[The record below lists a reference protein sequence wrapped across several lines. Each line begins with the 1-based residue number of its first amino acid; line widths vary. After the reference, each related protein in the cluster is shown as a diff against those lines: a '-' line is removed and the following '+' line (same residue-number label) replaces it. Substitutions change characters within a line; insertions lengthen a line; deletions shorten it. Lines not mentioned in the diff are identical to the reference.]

1 MVPSDEVNEF
11 LDQARLAQP
20 GFNIYGNG
28 EEPAD
33 EYWPLLYS
41 TADDGVGYRPGFDFG
56 SDPAIRA
63 AIERGIV
70 TGRPVAHRFVFVPG
84 QDHVGDFVVIS
95 VIRRNSLP
103 DGIAVATLRLD
114 ELLEPRLHD
123 LLGNTAT
130 LRLVNVIYPGD
141 APRQQTTTSWTAT
154 VNLAGQLVGLQ
165 VEVNEESVTIGSAS
179 LWLFGLGLAISLLTG
194 WLILDRSRRRAMI
207 QQLLNLEQ
215 ALAEKDRFLA
225 SVSHESRTPLTA
237 VVGALE
243 LLGRNTTLG
252 PEIRDMLL
260 KDARVSASNSRDWW
274 RTT

>member
-1 MVPSDEVNEF
+1 MI
-11 LDQARLAQP
+11 QP
-20 GFNIYGNG
+20 G
-28 EEPAD
+28 
-33 EYWPLLYS
+33 S
-41 TADDGVGYRPGFDFG
+41 
-56 SDPAIRA
+56 
-63 AIERGIV
+63 ERLRRWVVAGIV
-70 TGRPVAHRFVFVPG
+70 A
-84 QDHVGDFVVIS
+84 
-95 VIRRNSLP
+95 
-103 DGIAVATLRLD
+103 
-114 ELLEPRLHD
+114 
-123 LLGNTAT
+123 LLGIVLSFSA
-130 LRLVNVIYPGD
+130 PGD

-165 VEVNEESVTIGSAS
+165 IEVNEESVTIGSAS